1 MKTGKALLINYPI
14 GQIKLKKN
22 LNLLWA
28 LSRQQK
34 RYCLLTPRAICKYVT
49 AGSNCVLSGARNV
62 RNIVMGTVEV
72 EHVIGS
78 IYSHVRPRRRGL
90 NIPYGQESAK
100 ISSPC
105 LHVNMSTC
113 QHVNKSTCQHVNMST
128 CQHVVMSLCHHVV
141 MSSCHHHVINIQYF
155 VFHTSDKLN
164 NNLRTYRYV
173 PQTNIQTLSNPAGA
187 VLIMGGSVN
196 EHKYYLGFSILL
208 VLARCRLPIYMHNLL
223 E

>member
-72 EHVIGS
+72 GARNRRYLLSCPAE
-78 IYSHVRPRRRGL
+78 RRRPV

-113 QHVNKSTCQHVNMST
+113 R
-128 CQHVVMSLCHHVV
+128 HVVMST
-141 MSSCHHHVINIQYF
+141 CHHHVINIQYF
-155 VFHTSDKLN
+155 VFHMSDKLN
-164 NNLRTYRYV
+164 NHLRTYRYV

-196 EHKYYLGFSILL
+196 KHKY
-208 VLARCRLPIYMHNLL
+208 
-223 E
+223 